1 MVGKCMGIIFLSTS
15 LVIGFVYFIFYL
27 ELINS
32 TIAWIKLLAIN
43 AVLTV
48 VTGIFNSNGYNLYAV
63 FTIFLLLL
71 YVGLTQKEQNLSL
84 VENIY
89 FSGLTVFLITFL
101 QSELNK
107 IFNWLLIYSFFPT
120 YYSTFLMI
128 PLVVALFMFCLLI
141 ILRKKIGQVFAYLV
155 ESPMLY
161 LSILFILICNFFLFT
176 AFNPQ
181 SFFFQH
187 YFWQFESIAYPL
199 LFLAFGLASFFF
211 YYSFKLANQK
221 IAARQKESEYYEMK
235 QYTEK
240 LEILHEE
247 LATFRHDYLNV
258 LLSLDESIRS
268 KNLALIQ
275 QVYSE
280 VIKPT
285 SKIITNKELE
295 LTKLTKIKIVEIK
308 SVLSVKVIDACQQ
321 NLNVTVDIPKEITE
335 INIDLVDF
343 IRGVSILIDNAIEE
357 AVISKEKVLII
368 AFFEVDN
375 NQFFVVKNSC
385 SKSIMSVD
393 QMFQKKE
400 SMKESRENQRGYGLF
415 SLEQIVNHSANL
427 MLETIIEQPYFI
439 QILKS
444 KKS

>member
-1 MVGKCMGIIFLSTS
+1 MTVSTS

-32 TIAWIKLLAIN
+32 KVTWLKLFLMN
-43 AVLTV
+43 AVLTI
-48 VTGIFNSNGYNLYAV
+48 VTGFFNSSGYNVYSVL
-63 FTIFLLLL
+63 TIFLILFYL
-71 YVGLTQKEQNLSL
+71 GLSQKQHKLSI
-84 VENIY
+84 VENLY

-107 IFNWLLIYSFFPT
+107 ILSWFVIYSAIPL
-120 YYSTFLMI
+120 YLSTFIVL
-128 PLVVALFMFCLLI
+128 PLVVVLLMFGLLM
-141 ILRKKIGQVFAYLV
+141 ILRKKISQVYAYLV

-181 SFFFQH
+181 SFFFQQ

-199 LFLAFGLASFFF
+199 LFLAFGLALFFF
-211 YYSFKLANQK
+211 YYSFKLTQK
-221 IAARQKESEYYEMK
+221 RYLAKQKESEYYEMK

-247 LATFRHDYLNV
+247 LGTFRHDYLNL

-268 KNLALIQ
+268 KDLEQIK
-275 QVYSE
+275 QVYNE

-285 SKIITNKELE
+285 SQLISNKELE
-295 LTKLTKIKIVEIK
+295 LTKLTNIKIVEIK
-308 SVLSVKVIDACQQ
+308 SLLSVKVIDACQR
-321 NLNVTVDIPKEITE
+321 NLNVTVDIPGAITE
-335 INIDLVDF
+335 IYIDLVDF
-343 IRGVSILIDNAIEE
+343 IRGISIVIDNAIEE
-357 AVISKEKVLII
+357 AVQSNEKILII
-368 AFFEVDN
+368 AFFEVADN
-375 NQFFVVKNSC
+375 QLFVVKNSC
-385 SKSIMSVD
+385 SKNIMAAD
-393 QMFQKKE
+393 KLFKKAE
-400 SMKESRENQRGYGLF
+400 STKEDKENLRGYGLF